1 MVNTDQSFKKLSL
14 TSNYKIHS
22 YTDLESVRKKK
33 TKNKTLASKIE
44 TYCMG
49 TFLSVL
55 LLHLS
60 IQVDSL

>member
-22 YTDLESVRKKK
+22 YTDLESVRK
-33 TKNKTLASKIE
+33 NKTLASKIE

-49 TFLSVL
+49 TFLSVF

>member
-33 TKNKTLASKIE
+33 QKQNIGIQNRDILHGDISKCASA
-44 TYCMG
+44 
-49 TFLSVL
+49 S
-55 LLHLS
+55 S
-60 IQVDSL
+60 

>member
-14 TSNYKIHS
+14 TSKYKIHS
-22 YTDLESVRKKK
+22 YIDLESVRKKN
-33 TKNKTLASKIE
+33 KNKTLASKIE